1 MQTLHAMILR
11 PMRTLARASFALIA
25 PLSFLG
31 TSLAAQAAPAQP
43 PAAGPAA
50 AAAST
55 TAPAK
60 TTRASWT
67 ADRREFA
74 VGDLVTVFI
83 DDYTITTALKENSA
97 SDTRSRDLSAT
108 ARWPGNAKGVG
119 LDVRNDAEH
128 EQRGSARRENR
139 FQNEMS
145 VRVVAIGPN
154 GLLQLKGT
162 KNINVDKNQQDIV
175 FTGFARAQ
183 DISMTNTVESS
194 RIADAQVGYASPGN
208 LAQPKTGFIS
218 RILGGFW
225 P

>member
-1 MQTLHAMILR
+1 MQTSHVMNRRPLR
-11 PMRTLARASFALIA
+11 LLARVSFTWLA
-25 PLSFLG
+25 PLCLSG

-43 PAAGPAA
+43 PAAGAP
-50 AAAST
+50 AAST

-60 TTRASWT
+60 TMRASWT
-67 ADRREFA
+67 SDWREFA

-162 KNINVDKNQQDIV
+162 KNINVDKNQQDII
-175 FTGFARAQ
+175 FTGFARPQ
-183 DISMTNTVESS
+183 DISLTNTLEST

-218 RILGGFW
+218 RILGGLW